1 MVALT
6 RIVDFVSRVAQE
18 FRPQRIILFGSH
30 AYGTPTEDSDADL
43 LVVMPHSG
51 RTWEMAAEIRGRV
64 RPGFPLDLIIRSP
77 EELNQRLA
85 MGDPFLEE
93 IVTRGKV
100 LYEAHNG

>member
-6 RIVDFVSRVAQE
+6 YILDFASRIAQE

-43 LVVMPHSG
+43 LVVMPHAG

-64 RPGFPLDLIIRSP
+64 RPGFPLDLIVRSP
-77 EELNQRLA
+77 EELRERLA

-93 IVTRGKV
+93 IVSRGKV
-100 LYEAHNG
+100 LYEADNG